1 MTTQNMD
8 TVPSMP
14 PTVPSGDSDSGA
26 DSKVC

>member
-1 MTTQNMD
+1 MKTPNVD

-14 PTVPSGDSDSGA
+14 PSVPSGDSDSGA